1 MSVVPG
7 SRNSDHSS
15 RGSVVS
21 MDQQNRA
28 ESPGS
33 MDLLIYDSCL
43 TKMLKYFNEGK
54 ESLSNQQCWHNEYPN
69 GKINLDS
76 YLKSYPLTQK
86 DHRPNIKAK
95 AIELPEDNTEIY
107 IHRLGVGR
115 DF

>member
-1 MSVVPG
+1 MLLNILRCAEEPPQQRIIWLKMSVVPG

-54 ESLSNQQCWHNEYPN
+54 ESLSNQ
-69 GKINLDS
+69 
-76 YLKSYPLTQK
+76 
-86 DHRPNIKAK
+86 
-95 AIELPEDNTEIY
+95 
-107 IHRLGVGR
+107 
-115 DF
+115 

>member
-1 MSVVPG
+1 MNWVLSLIG
-7 SRNSDHSS
+7 ASS
-15 RGSVVS
+15 YLLEEK
-21 MDQQNRA
+21 RA
-28 ESPGS
+28 FE
-33 MDLLIYDSCL
+33 
-43 TKMLKYFNEGK
+43 
-54 ESLSNQQCWHNEYPN
+54 
-69 GKINLDS
+69 INLDS